1 MEHRIWLLV
10 SRYHLDAWLSSL
22 LVDVVATAGLLALA
36 AIALRRSRRERR
48 AAAQAEASFRP
59 DVQLEPGEAV
69 VMGTVEREQGA
80 DVAVRVE
87 VEQEGTEAESSGVWS
102 HEWTETNR
110 KVRVHPFYLRHAS
123 GARIRVEPDED
134 VMLVDALD
142 GMILVDRTKRVRV
155 AELVPG
161 EEVFAVGELRRAP
174 DPEAPT
180 EGYRGRA
187 QGYLLVPPSYG
198 RPMLLSSEPLG
209 QRFARR
215 AAFHL
220 RWAVAVA
227 VAALAFNAVFAPF
240 HARRWL
246 GETVTVGV
254 TQLREDDADDENT
267 HFEVSMRAADGA
279 ALSDEVSHSD
289 FVRLRGVER
298 LKARYVPSW
307 RSASTVGPDVT
318 VHSAAFV
325 ALPLFGA
332 LALAYVLRAHST
344 RPWYEQKLVEQ
355 GSGKLPDSESAAQQ
369 APKRPEGRR
378 RKKPAPG

>member
-10 SRYHLDAWLSSL
+10 SRYHLDAWQSSL

-36 AIALRRSRRERR
+36 FIALRRSRRERR

-59 DVQLEPGEAV
+59 DVELAPGEAV

-102 HEWTETNR
+102 HEWSETNR

-123 GARIRVEPDED
+123 GARVRVEPDED
-134 VMLVDALD
+134 VMLVDALRAID
-142 GMILVDRTKRVRV
+142 EDHAVQRVD
-155 AELVPG
+155 ELVPG
-161 EEVFAVGELRRAP
+161 EQVFAVGELRRAP

-180 EGYRGRA
+180 QGYRERA

-227 VAALAFNAVFAPF
+227 AAALAFNAVFAPF

-246 GETVTVGV
+246 GETVTVSV
-254 TQLREDDADDENT
+254 TQLHENEEDDENT
-267 HFEVSMRAADGA
+267 HYEVSMRAADGA
-279 ALSDEVSHSD
+279 ALSDEVSHAD
-289 FVRLRGVER
+289 FVRLRGLER
-298 LKARYVPSW
+298 IKARYVPSW

-318 VHSAAFV
+318 VHSAAYI

-355 GSGKLPDSESAAQQ
+355 GSGKLPDGEPAAPQ

>member
-22 LVDVVATAGLLALA
+22 LVEVVATAGLLALA

-48 AAAQAEASFRP
+48 AAAQAEASFKP
-59 DVQLEPGEAV
+59 DVQLAPGEAV

-87 VEQEGTEAESSGVWS
+87 VEQEGTEAESSGIWS
-102 HEWTETNR
+102 HEWTEKNR

-123 GARIRVEPDED
+123 GARIRVEPNEE

-180 EGYRGRA
+180 QGYRGRA

-220 RWAVAVA
+220 RWAVAAA

-246 GETVTVGV
+246 GETVDVRV
-254 TQLREDDADDENT
+254 TQLRENEEDDDNT
-267 HFEVSMRAADGA
+267 HYEVSMRAADGA
-279 ALSDEVSHSD
+279 ALSDEVSPAD
-289 FVRLRGVER
+289 FFRLRGVER

-307 RSASTVGPDVT
+307 RSASTIGPDVT
-318 VHSAAFV
+318 VHSAAYI
-325 ALPLFGA
+325 ALPLLGV

-344 RPWYEQKLVEQ
+344 RPWYERKLVEQ
-355 GSGKLPDSESAAQQ
+355 GSGKLPDSEPAVQP
-369 APKRPEGRR
+369 APKRAEGRR
-378 RKKPAPG
+378 RSKPAPG